1 MAILAAELFP
11 EPAPPSSSILSLIQ
25 MGYSEDLWFS
35 KPANLAELT
44 LDKQGLYRLGKRKP
58 SARIV
63 IPDVPSVKVALL
75 KEAHNSS
82 AAGHSGPKR
91 TMDLMSEYFWW
102 KGMSD
107 YVFAYVTSCQSCQQ
121 MKNANTAPGGKLVPL
136 AIPTSPWESVS
147 MDFITC
153 LPVTANG
160 HDMLIVWVDR
170 LTKYVILAPH
180 QLGTSCTHTELS
192 RLCLVHN

>member
-1 MAILAAELFP
+1 MADPLSRIPPLLMAVLAADLFP
-11 EPAPPSSSILSLIQ
+11 ETEPPSSSILSLIQ

-35 KPANLAELT
+35 KLANLAELT

-75 KEAHNSS
+75 REAHNSL
-82 AAGHSGPKR
+82 AAGHPGPKR
-91 TMDLMSEYFWW
+91 TMDLMSRYFWW

-107 YVFAYVTSCQSCQQ
+107 YVYSYVSACQSCQQ
-121 MKNANTAPGGKLVPL
+121 MKNATTAPAGKLVPL
-136 AIPTSPWESVS
+136 AILANPWESVS

-153 LPVTANG
+153 LPVTASG
-160 HDMLIVWVDR
+160 HDMLIV
-170 LTKYVILAPH
+170 
-180 QLGTSCTHTELS
+180 
-192 RLCLVHN
+192 